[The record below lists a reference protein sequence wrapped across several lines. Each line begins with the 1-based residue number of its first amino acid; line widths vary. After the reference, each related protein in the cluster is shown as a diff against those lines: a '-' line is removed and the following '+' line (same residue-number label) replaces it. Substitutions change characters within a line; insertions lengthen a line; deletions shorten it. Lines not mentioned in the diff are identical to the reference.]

1 LQRLIKPAIKAQ
13 TLKTNHTSLMR
24 SATSLLAIGSSP
36 LAKNRRSLQYQ
47 THSFLTCFTIESFYE
62 EVIVASVKDTEL
74 SYCYGCD
81 WIVQEFHGGKWETR
95 NSQPF
100 PGRPLNELPHF
111 AQLIRDLRCSAEID
125 ERAILV

>member
-1 LQRLIKPAIKAQ
+1 
-13 TLKTNHTSLMR
+13 M
-24 SATSLLAIGSSP
+24 
-36 LAKNRRSLQYQ
+36 NRRSLQYQ

>member
-1 LQRLIKPAIKAQ
+1 MQTIAQ
-13 TLKTNHTSLMR
+13 TIRLGILLIACLAV
-24 SATSLLAIGSSP
+24 SACETM
-36 LAKNRRSLQYQ
+36 K
-47 THSFLTCFTIESFYE
+47 SFYE
-62 EVIVASVKDTEL
+62 EVIVASVNETIIEPVKDTEL